1 MTENIAKAS
10 KYNFWNTNTQ
20 DLGYERVEYLE
31 KIKLFTGNNLV
42 KVLVGQRR
50 TGKSYLLRQ
59 ILQQLIKSGVPPQ
72 NTFYINKEFVDF
84 DFLSDYKELAS
95 FIEDYKS
102 ALQPTGKIYLFIDEI
117 QQITGWERL
126 VDSYSQDFVETYELF
141 ISGSNSQML
150 SGELATL
157 LSGRYVSFL
166 IYPFSYGEFC
176 LYKNMEQSKS
186 SYLDYLQTGGLPE
199 LFHLPEQETKRHY
212 VSAMKDTVLLRD
224 VIQRY
229 NIKDARLLEDIF
241 VYLVNNASNLVS
253 ISNLVS
259 YFKSRNRKTNYET
272 IANYIQYIENTFL
285 VHRADRFN
293 IKGKE
298 IISGTAKYYI
308 NDLSFKNYL
317 YTGFGYGIG
326 YLLEN
331 AVYLQLRQSGY
342 EVHTGVL
349 RNAEIDFVARK
360 ADKLVYIQV
369 AYLLDSE
376 LTFEREF
383 GAFKSITDNYEKYV
397 VTMDDMQFPG
407 IEGIRHIQVWNLNTV
422 L

>member
-1 MTENIAKAS
+1 
-10 KYNFWNTNTQ
+10 
-20 DLGYERVEYLE
+20 
-31 KIKLFTGNNLV
+31 
-42 KVLVGQRR
+42 
-50 TGKSYLLRQ
+50 
-59 ILQQLIKSGVPPQ
+59 
-72 NTFYINKEFVDF
+72 
-84 DFLSDYKELAS
+84 
-95 FIEDYKS
+95 
-102 ALQPTGKIYLFIDEI
+102 
-117 QQITGWERL
+117 
-126 VDSYSQDFVETYELF
+126 
-141 ISGSNSQML
+141 
-150 SGELATL
+150 
-157 LSGRYVSFL
+157 
-166 IYPFSYGEFC
+166 
-176 LYKNMEQSKS
+176 
-186 SYLDYLQTGGLPE
+186 
-199 LFHLPEQETKRHY
+199 
-212 VSAMKDTVLLRD
+212 
-224 VIQRY
+224 
-229 NIKDARLLEDIF
+229 
-241 VYLVNNASNLVS
+241 
-253 ISNLVS
+253 
-259 YFKSRNRKTNYET
+259 
-272 IANYIQYIENTFL
+272 

-331 AVYLQLRQSGY
+331 AVYLQLRQSSY
-342 EVHTGVL
+342 EVNTGVL

-407 IEGIRHIQVWNLNTV
+407 VDGIRHIQVWNLNNV